1 SGRKS
6 FGFDAVTEKLFG
18 KIPKY
23 ERTFLNS
30 RSLPSLPNS
39 DSVRQ
44 ARACLSSAAKR
55 GNEPA
60 AISLPLTG
68 SYSSTATRQPLV

>member
-1 SGRKS
+1 YCSGRKS

-44 ARACLSSAAKR
+44 ASIGVCAP
-55 GNEPA
+55 ED
-60 AISLPLTG
+60 
-68 SYSSTATRQPLV
+68 YSTTLFDSTTLLGAN